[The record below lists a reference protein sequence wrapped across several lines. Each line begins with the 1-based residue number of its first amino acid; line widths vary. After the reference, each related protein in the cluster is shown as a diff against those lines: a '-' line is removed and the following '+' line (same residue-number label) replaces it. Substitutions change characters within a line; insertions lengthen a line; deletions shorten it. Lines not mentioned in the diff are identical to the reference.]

1 MRPLD
6 DKTAAANAELL
17 EVETTPADRA
27 RMVTLAGPQIAV
39 VARTHLP
46 FDSEPSHLVRGLS
59 QGKRA

>member
-6 DKTAAANAELL
+6 DQTAAAAAKLL
-17 EVETTPADRA
+17 DVETTEADRA

-46 FDSEPSHLVRGLS
+46 FDSEPSHLVRGLAR
-59 QGKRA
+59 GKRA

>member
-1 MRPLD
+1 
-6 DKTAAANAELL
+6 
-17 EVETTPADRA
+17 
-27 RMVTLAGPQIAV
+27 MVTLAGPQIAV

>member
-17 EVETTPADRA
+17 DVATTPADRA

-46 FDSEPSHLVRGLS
+46 FDSEPSHLVSGLS

>member
-6 DKTAAANAELL
+6 DKTADANAKLL
-17 EVETTPADRA
+17 DVETTEADRA

-46 FDSEPSHLVRGLS
+46 FDSEPSHLVRGLAR
-59 QGKRA
+59 GKRA